1 MNTVVFIDDGKP
13 FTCGFRL
20 HSNNWFYAPRGRIRL
35 ARFNSSFSPNKG
47 YGYYGDIYLRRF
59 IRIWKNKIVLKRRK
73 LEKKMALLCISKNK
87 NANSDIVKHIMDF
100 L

>member
-1 MNTVVFIDDGKP
+1 MNTVVFIDNGKP

-20 HSNNWFYAPRGRIRL
+20 HNNNWFYAPRGRIRL

-73 LEKKMALLCISKNK
+73 LEKNGAFMYFQK
-87 NANSDIVKHIMDF
+87 
-100 L
+100 